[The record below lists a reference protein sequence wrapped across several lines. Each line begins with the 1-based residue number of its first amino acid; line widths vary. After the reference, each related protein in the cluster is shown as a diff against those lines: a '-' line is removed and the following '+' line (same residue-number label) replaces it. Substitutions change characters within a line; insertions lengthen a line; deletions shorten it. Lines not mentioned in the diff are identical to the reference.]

1 MRRITLS
8 VLLNLALIACA
19 NAGEDISGVWR
30 DLFTRCRVAVETG
43 KDFDAMGLRDLGQS
57 LRIAAPPTMAG
68 STKAIMPGYDMAEQR
83 WGIPGDRFVVVET
96 EYPPHGGKTRRSCN
110 LELAPKAK
118 PISADEE
125 SLLRAAFLAER
136 DKLLDTGRYEHWN
149 PDPIFSTNLGIRL
162 AGNNVNGCRVVSL
175 LFIDTQSNF
184 PSFLQTGSGEQDGA
198 CGGAPRRAHP

>member
-8 VLLNLALIACA
+8 VLLNLALIASV
-19 NAGEDISGVWR
+19 NAGEDISSVWR
-30 DLFTRCRVAVETG
+30 DLFTRCRVAVEAG
-43 KDFDAMGLRDLGQS
+43 KDFDAMGLRDLGRS
-57 LRIAAPPTMAG
+57 VRVVAPLTVAG
-68 STKAIMPGYDMAEQR
+68 LTKPIMPGFDMAEQR

-96 EYPPHGGKTRRSCN
+96 EYPPRDGKTRRSCN
-110 LELAPKAK
+110 LELAPEAK

-125 SLLRAAFLAER
+125 NLLRTAFLAER

-175 LFIDTQSNF
+175 LAIDTQSNF
-184 PSFLQTGSGEQDGA
+184 PSFLQTGAGEQDGA
-198 CGGAPRRAHP
+198 CGGAPRLIQP

>member
-1 MRRITLS
+1 MRHITLS
-8 VLLNLALIACA
+8 VLLNLALIASA
-19 NAGEDISGVWR
+19 NAGENISGVWR

-43 KDFDAMGLRDLGQS
+43 KDFDATGLR
-57 LRIAAPPTMAG
+57 AAPPTMAG
-68 STKAIMPGYDMAEQR
+68 STKAIMPGYDVAEQR
-83 WGIPGDRFVVVET
+83 WGIPADRFVVVET

-110 LELAPKAK
+110 LELAPQAK

-184 PSFLQTGSGEQDGA
+184 PSFLQTGSGEQDGT
-198 CGGAPRRAHP
+198 CGGAPRLIHP